1 MRDVLNDINNR
12 YATLSKGQKKIA
24 AYLKENY
31 DKAAYMTAQKLGQAV
46 GTSES
51 TVVRFA
57 AELGYDGYGDFQ
69 QNLQAIIRNKLT
81 SLQRMDVAQ
90 GIIGGDDIAESIMN
104 SDIENIR
111 STIENLDRKAFS
123 DAVETLLKAK
133 RIYVLGVRSSA
144 ALAKFIS
151 FYFNLMFDNVTHIS
165 TTSASEI
172 FEQLLHTGE
181 DDAVVAISYPRY
193 SKRTVSAA
201 EYAAGRGSK
210 IIAITDSISS
220 PITKFATHSLIAKSE
235 MAYFVDS
242 FAAPFSLANAL
253 LIALSMR
260 KKKQLTESFET
271 LEKIWDEYQVY
282 EKTES

>member
-1 MRDVLNDINNR
+1 MIN
-12 YATLSKGQKKIA
+12 
-24 AYLKENY
+24 
-31 DKAAYMTAQKLGQAV
+31 
-46 GTSES
+46 
-51 TVVRFA
+51 
-57 AELGYDGYGDFQ
+57 
-69 QNLQAIIRNKLT
+69 
-81 SLQRMDVAQ
+81 
-90 GIIGGDDIAESIMN
+90 
-104 SDIENIR
+104 
-111 STIENLDRKAFS
+111 
-123 DAVETLLKAK
+123 AK

-172 FEQLLHTGE
+172 FEQILHTGE

-210 IIAITDSISS
+210 IIAITDSTSS
-220 PITKFATHSLIAKSE
+220 PITKFATHALIAKSE

-260 KKKQLTESFET
+260 KKKQLTQSFEN